1 MPSAR
6 TSALR
11 GAKRIPTQRPRG
23 PFAQAARAVPTT
35 VVTDPRDDAGDPSNG
50 ERPEPQPERAEAR
63 LEEPEPGELSKRDY
77 VAVLIRAVKESIDDK
92 ITDSAAA
99 VAYYS
104 FLALP
109 SLLLVSVGAFS
120 LFGREDDL
128 NTAIDKLR
136 TVAPGEAVTLI
147 EDSLTRTLQG
157 GGGLTMIVIGGALAL
172 WTSTGAM
179 TAVMRAL
186 NSAYDREETRN
197 FFRQRL
203 AALGMLV
210 FALLAFVLVFGLL
223 VLGPKLSEWVG
234 DALGLGSAVELI
246 WLLGQWPILIIGL
259 LLAFAVVLYLGPN
272 VDHPRWKFLTFGAVI
287 ALFVWLTAS
296 AAFALY
302 VANFGSY
309 NKTWG
314 TLAAVIIMLTWLW
327 LSAVALLFGA
337 EINAEAERSRELR
350 RGEPAEEE
358 LQAPPKA

>member
-1 MPSAR
+1 M
-6 TSALR
+6 
-11 GAKRIPTQRPRG
+11 
-23 PFAQAARAVPTT
+23 
-35 VVTDPRDDAGDPSNG
+35 TDPPKDASDG
-50 ERPEPQPERAEAR
+50 ERPEPQPERAEPR
-63 LEEPEPGELSKRDY
+63 LAEPEPRDLSKRDY
-77 VAVLIRAVKESIDDK
+77 VAILKRAVKESIDDK

-109 SLLLVSVGAFS
+109 SLLLVAVGAFS
-120 LFGREDDL
+120 IVGREDDVE
-128 NTAIDKLR
+128 TMIDKLG
-136 TVAPGEAVTLI
+136 TVAPEEAVTLLR
-147 EDSLTRTLQG
+147 DSLTRTTQG

-172 WTSTGAM
+172 WTATGAM

-186 NSAYDREETRN
+186 NSAYDRDETRN
-197 FFRQRL
+197 FIRQRL

-234 DALGLGSAVELI
+234 DALGFGSVFELVWWI
-246 WLLGQWPILIIGL
+246 GQWPILIIGL
-259 LLAFAVVLYLGPN
+259 LVAFAVVLYLGPN
-272 VDHPRWKFLTFGAVI
+272 VDHPRWSFLTFGSVI
-287 ALFVWLTAS
+287 ALFVWLSAS

-358 LQAPPKA
+358 LQAPAKA